1 MNFTGVSDWVKG
13 LGVALG
19 AVAAAA
25 GSYYLLNKKTAKEE
39 DEYERK
45 HESYSQEE
53 VMSGGGRSE
62 QRFHQASHEVNK
74 SKATSQEYRGF
85 LQNDSS
91 IIVMTVDAAPGKCAG
106 ILRLPQHNKL
116 YYYSVDW
123 SQIFYFSNR
132 PSEQES
138 DKFELLNALIAT
150 LAFKHYIRAYQS
162 SYRRILLQTDNSF
175 ANLKEGRQHKDPTN
189 WKNFGRITTEL
200 NSLQILHNWKQVGI
214 WEDADM
220 WNANQLSRN
229 SDKSPFR
236 QPVYGEYRI
245 KYDISD
251 DVRNICVNIS
261 QDQE

>member
-25 GSYYLLNKKTAKEE
+25 GSFYLFKAAKEE
-39 DEYERK
+39 D
-45 HESYSQEE
+45 SQEE
-53 VMSGGGRSE
+53 VVSGLSRSE

-74 SKATSQEYRGF
+74 SKPTSQEYRGF

-123 SQIFYFSNR
+123 SQIFYFSKL

-138 DKFELLNALIAT
+138 DEFEMHNSLIAT

-162 SYRRILLQTDNSF
+162 SYSSILLQTDNSF
-175 ANLKEGRQHKDPTN
+175 ATLKEGRQHKDPTN
-189 WKNFGRITTEL
+189 RKNFGRITTEL
-200 NSLQILHNWKQVGI
+200 NSLQIVHNWKQVGI

-251 DVRNICVNIS
+251 DVRNICVHIS
-261 QDQE
+261 QEQE